1 MPHPIELILK
11 QAMQRLPMTCPHCH
25 KQLNATLHIL
35 NNGSLVV
42 HTDCTCGEMY
52 ATNRL
57 QQIMSEIGCN
67 EYTEISQQQPMERM
81 REEYS
86 GADVVLPEQL
96 AYYKEEN
103 KKLQDTI
110 STFERECRDACG
122 DLFECA
128 CQRAIARMN
137 KELAPEL
144 AGNDDAVSA
153 GFSFFEVLS
162 VSICHFGYSA
172 GEINPHLPNYISDI
186 LEDECDNFS
195 SSDLLVIEYGECIY
209 RGSYG
214 MYDFHTELLNR
225 MTDTFYRLLDD
236 TYNSDKVQQFCDHI

>member
-1 MPHPIELILK
+1 MSNVSVNIDD
-11 QAMQRLPMTCPHCH
+11 M
-25 KQLNATLHIL
+25 
-35 NNGSLVV
+35 SL
-42 HTDCTCGEMY
+42 
-52 ATNRL
+52 A
-57 QQIMSEIGCN
+57 
-67 EYTEISQQQPMERM
+67 
-81 REEYS
+81 
-86 GADVVLPEQL
+86 EQL

-103 KKLQDTI
+103 KKLQDTV
-110 STFERECRDACG
+110 SMFERECRDACG

-137 KELAPEL
+137 KELAHEL

-209 RGSYG
+209 RDDYRSH
-214 MYDFHTELLNR
+214 MELLNR
-225 MTDTFYRLLDD
+225 MTDTFYRLLED
-236 TYNSDKVQQFCDHI
+236 TYNTDKVQQFCQSI

>member
-1 MPHPIELILK
+1 
-11 QAMQRLPMTCPHCH
+11 
-25 KQLNATLHIL
+25 
-35 NNGSLVV
+35 
-42 HTDCTCGEMY
+42 
-52 ATNRL
+52 
-57 QQIMSEIGCN
+57 MSNVSVNIDDM
-67 EYTEISQQQPMERM
+67 S
-81 REEYS
+81 
-86 GADVVLPEQL
+86 LPEQI

-103 KKLQDTI
+103 KKLQDTV
-110 STFERECRDACG
+110 SMFERECRDACG

-128 CQRAIARMN
+128 CQRATARMN

-195 SSDLLVIEYGECIY
+195 SSDLLVIEHGECIY
-209 RGSYG
+209 RDDYRSH
-214 MYDFHTELLNR
+214 MELLNR
-225 MTDTFYRLLDD
+225 MTDTFYGMLEDI
-236 TYNSDKVQQFCDHI
+236 YNSDKVQQFCQSI